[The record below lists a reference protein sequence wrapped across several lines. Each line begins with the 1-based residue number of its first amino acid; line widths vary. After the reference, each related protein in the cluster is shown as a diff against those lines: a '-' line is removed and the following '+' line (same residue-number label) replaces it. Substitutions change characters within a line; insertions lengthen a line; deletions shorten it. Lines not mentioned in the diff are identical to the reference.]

1 MKVSYKIIN
10 ARDFIKAKP
19 TGEID
24 LEESK
29 KLLGQIAAMASPPA
43 AYEILIDA
51 RESYG
56 NLNYAD
62 MWELVA
68 ELGRH
73 REAFRNKIAF
83 LVRDDEQFDKAS
95 FLQLC
100 AKNRGFEV
108 SAFTSFE
115 ETINW
120 LHSSGDTEDGGTSC
134 N

>member
-1 MKVSYKIIN
+1 MKIRYKIIN
-10 ARDFIKAKP
+10 AKDFIKAKP

-43 AYEILIDA
+43 DYEVLIDA

-62 MWELVA
+62 VWELVA

-73 REAFRNKIAF
+73 SEAFRNKIAL

-95 FLQLC
+95 FMELC
-100 AKNRGFEV
+100 AKNRGFKV
-108 SAFTSFE
+108 AAFIDFE
-115 ETINW
+115 EATNW
-120 LHSSGDTEDGGTSC
+120 LQSSSELEDVWDKL
-134 N
+134 